1 MSPDDKEAEITLG
14 NGSSNRR
21 AKSSPPLFRLFEKV
35 VDIVKKY
42 W

>member
-1 MSPDDKEAEITLG
+1 MSPDDKESEITLG

-21 AKSSPPLFRLFEKV
+21 AKSSPTLISLFEKV

>member
-1 MSPDDKEAEITLG
+1 MSPDDKGSEITLG

-21 AKSSPPLFRLFEKV
+21 AKSSPTLISLFEKV